1 MNQSPRHPEYQ
12 YLDLCQDILDNGA
25 DKELFFNDVVLEE
38 YKKKGQEPPFIRSV
52 FGRQMR
58 FDLSQGFPLLTTK
71 KTFWRGVTTELLWFL
86 SGTSN
91 IKPLIDQN
99 NHIWDEW
106 AWKHYQMRADEKEFE
121 TQDEFIKHLQ
131 ELPPDDPFVQKW
143 GDLIT
148 IYGRMWRRWPA
159 SDGREIDQ
167 LGWVI
172 EGLKSKPDRKSYVVS
187 AWNPDFIYEMASE
200 GQKSHVPPFCHTM
213 FQFQV
218 ANGKLNLGLYQRSGD
233 LFLGVPFNIA
243 SYALLL
249 LMVSQATG
257 IPPGEFVHTLGDVHI
272 YSNHFNQVKEQLTR
286 TPYPFPTVRLNP
298 DIKNIDDFTLADIT
312 LENYESHPPLRAEIA
327 NIGGYDEKPKAS

>member
-1 MNQSPRHPEYQ
+1 MEKRHPEYQ

-38 YKKKGQEPPFIRSV
+38 YKKRGEEPPFIRSV
-52 FGRQMR
+52 FGRQIR
-58 FDLSQGFPLLTTK
+58 FNLEDGFPLLTTK
-71 KTFWRGVTTELLWFL
+71 KTFWRGVVIELLWFL
-86 SGTSN
+86 SGNSN

-99 NHIWDEW
+99 LHIWDEW
-106 AWKHYQMRADEKEFE
+106 AWKHYHMWALENAPEEDMTQEEFV
-121 TQDEFIKHLQ
+121 QKLVK
-131 ELPPDDPFVQKW
+131 LPPDDPFVLKW

-159 SDGREIDQ
+159 KDGREIDQ
-167 LGWVI
+167 LAWVI
-172 EGLKSKPDRKSYVVS
+172 EGLKTKPDRKSYVVS
-187 AWNPDFIYEMASE
+187 AWNPDFIYAMASE

-218 ANGKLNLGLYQRSGD
+218 ANGKLNLGLYQRSAD

-249 LMVSQATG
+249 KMVARVVN
-257 IPPGEFVHTLGDVHI
+257 IPPGEFVHSFGDVHI

-286 TPYPFPTVRLNP
+286 EPLPFPTVRLNENIT
-298 DIKNIDDFTLADIT
+298 DIDNFTLDDIT
-312 LENYESHPPLRAEIA
+312 LENYEAHSALKAEIA
-327 NIGGYDEKPKAS
+327 NIGGFVEKK